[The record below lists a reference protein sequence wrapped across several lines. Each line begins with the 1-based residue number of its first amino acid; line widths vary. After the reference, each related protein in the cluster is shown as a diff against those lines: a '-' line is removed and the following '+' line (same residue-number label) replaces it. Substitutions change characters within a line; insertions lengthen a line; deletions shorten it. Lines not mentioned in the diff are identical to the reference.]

1 LSGHF
6 LEKRVRSFS
15 SQKINKE
22 VTTMREKIK
31 STSVIIVLF
40 GLILVTF
47 VRVPAWSRGIAP
59 PNVRFTGT
67 FYPPDTKDVKGGIET
82 LKVLIGKR
90 DEKKEWVFN
99 IYKAENLSNASQTGL
114 SILKNIFPRILT
126 LRGPEEVLAK
136 LEKPEIAGKTIKI
149 SGLLYRKERF
159 MMVDTVE
166 VSNEE
171 TK

>member
-1 LSGHF
+1 MFTAMAVSTMI
-6 LEKRVRSFS
+6 S
-15 SQKINKE
+15 SMGP
-22 VTTMREKIK
+22 TMRGEIK
-31 STSVIIVLF
+31 STLVIIILF
-40 GLILVTF
+40 GLILVAF
-47 VRVPAWSRGIAP
+47 VRVPAWSQLIGP
-59 PNVRFTGT
+59 PTIRFTGT
-67 FYPPDTKDVKGGIET
+67 FYPPDTKDVRGGIET

>member
-1 LSGHF
+1 MFTAMAVSTMI
-6 LEKRVRSFS
+6 S
-15 SQKINKE
+15 SM
-22 VTTMREKIK
+22 VPTMRGEIK
-31 STSVIIVLF
+31 STLVIIILF
-40 GLILVTF
+40 GLILVAF
-47 VRVPAWSRGIAP
+47 VRVPAWSQLIGP
-59 PNVRFTGT
+59 PTIRFTGT
-67 FYPPDTKDVKGGIET
+67 FYPPDTKDVRGGIET

-99 IYKAENLSNASQTGL
+99 IYKAENLSNSSQTGL
-114 SILKNIFPRILT
+114 SIVKNIIPPILN
-126 LRGPEEVLAK
+126 LRGPGEVLAN